1 MESITMKST
10 PKSMIP
16 SVEMVIASVSLVMMA
31 GITAIQVFNRY
42 VLQSSL
48 DWSEELARYL
58 FIWAVYVGC
67 SYATQMDRHL
77 EVTILRT
84 VFKGKFARPITIL
97 ASLITVFFC
106 VFSTILGIKF
116 VIFLAGTGQ
125 KTPALEISAY
135 WVYLCMPVGLG
146 FMGLRTLERLWWLIT
161 GKINPA
167 EIEIN

>member
-1 MESITMKST
+1 MKTT

-16 SVEMVIASVSLVMMA
+16 SIEMVIASLSLVMMT

-77 EVTILRT
+77 EVTIIRT
-84 VFKGKFARPITIL
+84 LFKGKFARPVTII
-97 ASLITVFFC
+97 ASILTLIFC
-106 VFSTILGIKF
+106 VFATVLGTKF
-116 VIFLAGTGQ
+116 IIFLAGTGQ
-125 KTPALEISAY
+125 KTPALEINAY

-146 FMGLRTLERLWWLIT
+146 FMSLRTLERLWWLIT

>member
-1 MESITMKST
+1 MKST
-10 PKSMIP
+10 PKSIFP
-16 SVEMVIASVSLVMMA
+16 SIEMVIASVSLLMMT
-31 GITAIQVFNRY
+31 GITVVQVFNRY

-58 FIWAVYVGC
+58 FIWSVYVGC

-84 VFKGKFARPITIL
+84 VFGGKFSRPITIL
-97 ASLITVFFC
+97 ASILTFAFCIFATV
-106 VFSTILGIKF
+106 LGIKF

-125 KTPALEISAY
+125 KTPALEVSAY

-146 FMGLRTLERLWWLIT
+146 FMGLRTLERLYWILT
-161 GKINPA
+161 GKINPT
-167 EIEIN
+167 EIEIT

>member
-1 MESITMKST
+1 MKDT

-16 SVEMVIASVSLVMMA
+16 SVEMVIASVSLVMMT
-31 GITAIQVFNRY
+31 GITAVQVFNRY

-77 EVTILRT
+77 EVTIIRT
-84 VFKGKFARPITIL
+84 LFKGKLARPVTIL
-97 ASLITVFFC
+97 ASIFTLGFC
-106 VFSTILGIKF
+106 IFATILGVKF
-116 VIFLAGTGQ
+116 IIFLAGTGQ
-125 KTPALEISAY
+125 KTPALEINAY

-146 FMGLRTLERLWWLIT
+146 FMGIRTAERLWWIIT
-161 GKINPA
+161 GKINAA
-167 EIEIN
+167 EIEIT

>member
-1 MESITMKST
+1 MKDT

-16 SVEMVIASVSLVMMA
+16 SVEMVIASVSLVMMT
-31 GITAIQVFNRY
+31 GITVVQVFNRY

-84 VFKGKFARPITIL
+84 IFKGKFARPITIL
-97 ASLITVFFC
+97 ASILTLGFCIFATV
-106 VFSTILGIKF
+106 LGIKF

-125 KTPALEISAY
+125 KTPALEIQAY

-146 FMGLRTLERLWWLIT
+146 FMSLRTLERLWWLIT

>member
-1 MESITMKST
+1 MKST

-16 SVEMVIASVSLVMMA
+16 SVEMIIASVSLVVMT
-31 GITAIQVFNRY
+31 GITAVQVFNRY

-58 FIWAVYVGC
+58 FIWSVYVGC

-97 ASLITVFFC
+97 ASFFTLAFCIFATV
-106 VFSTILGIKF
+106 LGVKF
-116 VIFLAGTGQ
+116 IIFLAGTGQ

-146 FMGLRTLERLWWLIT
+146 FMGLRTLERLYWLIT

>member
-1 MESITMKST
+1 MKNT
-10 PKSMIP
+10 PKSVIP
-16 SVEMVIASVSLVMMA
+16 SIEMVISSMSLVMMT
-31 GITAIQVFNRY
+31 GITVVQVFNRY

-84 VFKGKFARPITIL
+84 IFKGKLARPITIL
-97 ASLITVFFC
+97 ASILTLAFCIFATV
-106 VFSTILGIKF
+106 LGIKF
-116 VIFLAGTGQ
+116 VMFLASTGQ
-125 KTPALEISAY
+125 KTPALEIQAY

-146 FMGLRTLERLWWLIT
+146 FMSLRTLERLWWLIT

>member
-1 MESITMKST
+1 MKST
-10 PKSMIP
+10 PKSIIP
-16 SVEMVIASVSLVMMA
+16 SVEMIIASVSLVMMT
-31 GITAIQVFNRY
+31 GITAVQVFNRY

-58 FIWAVYVGC
+58 FIWSVYVGC

-77 EVTILRT
+77 EVTIIRNM
-84 VFKGKFARPITIL
+84 FNRKFARPVTII
-97 ASLITVFFC
+97 ASIFTLLFC
-106 VFSTILGIKF
+106 VFATVLGVKF
-116 VIFLAGTGQ
+116 IIFLAGTGQ
-125 KTPALEISAY
+125 KTPALEINAY

-146 FMGLRTLERLWWLIT
+146 FMGFRTLERLYWLIT

>member
-1 MESITMKST
+1 MNKT
-10 PKSMIP
+10 PKSILP
-16 SVEMVIASVSLVMMA
+16 SIEMVIASSSLVVMT
-31 GITAIQVFNRY
+31 GITAVQVFNRY
-42 VLQSSL
+42 VLESSL

-67 SYATQMDRHL
+67 SYAAQLDRHL
-77 EVTILRT
+77 EVTIIRT
-84 VFKGKFARPITIL
+84 MYNGKFARPATIL
-97 ASLITVFFC
+97 ASIITLVFCIFA
-106 VFSTILGIKF
+106 TIMGVKF

-146 FMGLRTLERLWWLIT
+146 FMAIRTAERLWWIIT

-167 EIEIN
+167 EVEIV

>member
-1 MESITMKST
+1 MKST

-16 SVEMVIASVSLVMMA
+16 DVEMVIASVSLVMMA
-31 GITAIQVFNRY
+31 GITAVQVFNRY

-77 EVTILRT
+77 EVTILRS
-84 VFKGKFARPITIL
+84 VFKGKFARPLTIL
-97 ASLITVFFC
+97 SSIITVFFC
-106 VFSTILGIKF
+106 AFSTVLGIKF

-125 KTPALEISAY
+125 KTPALEVSAY

>member
-1 MESITMKST
+1 MKTT
-10 PKSMIP
+10 PKSIIP
-16 SVEMVIASVSLVMMA
+16 SVEMVIASLSLVMMT

-77 EVTILRT
+77 EVTIIRT
-84 VFKGKFARPITIL
+84 LFKRRFARPVTII
-97 ASLITVFFC
+97 ASLLTLVFCIFATV
-106 VFSTILGIKF
+106 LGTKF
-116 VIFLAGTGQ
+116 IIFLAGTGQ

-146 FMGLRTLERLWWLIT
+146 FMSLRTLERLWWLLT

>member
-1 MESITMKST
+1 MKTPPQSI
-10 PKSMIP
+10 IP
-16 SVEMVIASVSLVMMA
+16 SVEMIIASVSLVIMT

-84 VFKGKFARPITIL
+84 IFKGKFARPITIL
-97 ASLITVFFC
+97 ASILTFFFC
-106 VFSTILGIKF
+106 AFATVLGIKF
-116 VIFLAGTGQ
+116 IIFLAGTGQ
-125 KTPALEISAY
+125 KTPALEISAS

-146 FMGLRTLERLWWLIT
+146 FMALRTLERLWWLCT

>member
-1 MESITMKST
+1 MKDS
-10 PKSMIP
+10 PKSIIP
-16 SVEMVIASVSLVMMA
+16 SFEMVIASVSLVMMT
-31 GITAIQVFNRY
+31 GITAVQVFNRY

-97 ASLITVFFC
+97 ASIFTFAFC
-106 VFSTILGIKF
+106 MFATILGVKF
-116 VIFLAGTGQ
+116 VIFLASTGQ
-125 KTPALEISAY
+125 KTPALEINAY

-167 EIEIN
+167 EIEIT

>member
-1 MESITMKST
+1 MKGS

-16 SVEMVIASVSLVMMA
+16 SIEMVIASVSLLMMT
-31 GITAIQVFNRY
+31 GITAVQVFNRY

-77 EVTILRT
+77 EVTIVRT
-84 VFKGKFARPITIL
+84 LFKGKFARPVTIL
-97 ASLITVFFC
+97 ASVFTLAFCIFATVMG
-106 VFSTILGIKF
+106 VKF
-116 VIFLAGTGQ
+116 VIFLASTGQ
-125 KTPALEISAY
+125 KTPALEIHAY

-146 FMGLRTLERLWWLIT
+146 FMGLRTIERLWWLIT
-161 GKINPA
+161 GKIDAA
-167 EIEIN
+167 EVEIT

>member
-1 MESITMKST
+1 MEGITMKDS

-16 SVEMVIASVSLVMMA
+16 SVEMVIASLSLVMMT
-31 GITAIQVFNRY
+31 GITAVQVFNRY

-97 ASLITVFFC
+97 ASIFTFIFC
-106 VFSTILGIKF
+106 LFATILGVKF
-116 VIFLAGTGQ
+116 IIFLASTGQ

-135 WVYLCMPVGLG
+135 WVYLCMPIGLG

-167 EIEIN
+167 EIEIT

>member
-1 MESITMKST
+1 MKST
-10 PKSMIP
+10 PKSIIP
-16 SVEMVIASVSLVMMA
+16 SIEMVIASLSLVMMT
-31 GITAIQVFNRY
+31 GITVIQVFNRY

-58 FIWAVYVGC
+58 FIWSVYVGC

-77 EVTILRT
+77 EVTIIRT
-84 VFKGKFARPITIL
+84 IFNGKFAKPVTIL
-97 ASLITVFFC
+97 SSLLTFVFCAFATV
-106 VFSTILGIKF
+106 LGIKF

-125 KTPALEISAY
+125 KTPALEVSAY

-146 FMGLRTLERLWWLIT
+146 FMALRTLERLYWLIT

-167 EIEIN
+167 EIEIT

>member
-1 MESITMKST
+1 MKST
-10 PKSMIP
+10 PKSIIP
-16 SVEMVIASVSLVMMA
+16 SVEMVIASLSLVMMT
-31 GITAIQVFNRY
+31 GITVVQVFNRY

-58 FIWAVYVGC
+58 FIWSVYVGC

-77 EVTILRT
+77 EVTIIRT
-84 VFKGKFARPITIL
+84 IFNGKFAKPVTIL
-97 ASLITVFFC
+97 SSLLTFFFC
-106 VFSTILGIKF
+106 AFATVLGIKF
-116 VIFLAGTGQ
+116 IIFLAGTGQ
-125 KTPALEISAY
+125 KTPALEVSAY

-146 FMGLRTLERLWWLIT
+146 FMALRTLERLYWLLT

>member
-1 MESITMKST
+1 MKST

-31 GITAIQVFNRY
+31 GITAVQVFNRY

-77 EVTILRT
+77 EVTIIRT
-84 VFKGKFARPITIL
+84 IFKGKFARPVTIL
-97 ASLITVFFC
+97 ASFITVIFC
-106 VFSTILGIKF
+106 LFSTILGIKF

-146 FMGLRTLERLWWLIT
+146 FMGIRTMERLWLLIT